1 METLAAK
8 MPKPLAD
15 EVDRLIASGMYANRS
30 EVLRV
35 AVRALVKSGGAGED
49 PRSDPP
55 IAPRVRAFYRRL
67 RELTKDGRDRVV
79 GMPALVD
86 PGSDLCV
93 FPASLAQGLAPEKG
107 EPVVILEM
115 ADGRTVDAP
124 LVYPSITAGNLRET
138 EVASAILPDAP
149 AILGR
154 SD

>member
-67 RELTKDGRDRVV
+67 PGPPNEPRDRLHWAAIHAEEVP
-79 GMPALVD
+79 GPDDGD
-86 PGSDLCV
+86 P
-93 FPASLAQGLAPEKG
+93 
-107 EPVVILEM
+107 
-115 ADGRTVDAP
+115 P
-124 LVYPSITAGNLRET
+124 LIPG
-138 EVASAILPDAP
+138 
-149 AILGR
+149 
-154 SD
+154 

>member
-1 METLAAK
+1 VQAFGYFNAGHAIAA
-8 MPKPLAD
+8 
-15 EVDRLIASGMYANRS
+15 
-30 EVLRV
+30 
-35 AVRALVKSGGAGED
+35 
-49 PRSDPP
+49 
-55 IAPRVRAFYRRL
+55 APMIRIGVGF
-67 RELTKDGRDRVV
+67 GRDRVV

-86 PGSDLCV
+86 TGSDLCV

-154 SD
+154 SFLNRLDVHLTAAQDLVRLRTLRHSRGANAQGRT